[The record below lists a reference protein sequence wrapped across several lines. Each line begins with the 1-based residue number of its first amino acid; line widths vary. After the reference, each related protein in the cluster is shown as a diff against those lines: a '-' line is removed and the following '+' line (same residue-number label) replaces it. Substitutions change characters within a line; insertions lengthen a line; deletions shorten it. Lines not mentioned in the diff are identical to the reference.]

1 MRGLVIHRGFDFAH
15 WEAELRP
22 ALKLPRIAHNGLPLL
37 LTSASVCKNEISLV
51 TTSRADTV
59 SRVRFS
65 VFLAQDE
72 LAVSRLRRT
81 CPSCAL
87 VHIVRPS
94 WAGRWL
100 AAAARDL
107 VPVRLRVDGGM
118 CGCERVCVCACLRAR
133 AGR

>member
-81 CPSCAL
+81 CPST
-87 VHIVRPS
+87 
-94 WAGRWL
+94 
-100 AAAARDL
+100 
-107 VPVRLRVDGGM
+107 LRVGAHGAAELGRALA
-118 CGCERVCVCACLRAR
+118 CCCRKGPCACATPRGL
-133 AGR
+133 GHVWV